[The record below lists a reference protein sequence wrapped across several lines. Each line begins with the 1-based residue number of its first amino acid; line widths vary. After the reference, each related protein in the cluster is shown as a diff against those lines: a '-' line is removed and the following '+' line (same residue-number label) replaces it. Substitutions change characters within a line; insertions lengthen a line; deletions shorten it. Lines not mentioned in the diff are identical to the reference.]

1 MNGLQLSSMDVAD
14 MLDVIHYIFEDDMI
28 NVVSGEHVEAKDKV
42 RTIIYRDYYDSQY
55 KYSSS
60 NSTVLNDKIA
70 SEELT
75 KEDIEDITPFDPA
88 SKTVKP
94 YMPPTDFDEQSLK
107 PFGRDIDAPM
117 GQRQIGG
124 GGVAVIGD
132 AYVVIHA
139 ITSGVKKEV
148 QEGFRGVEKEG
159 EAAGKKVAQSFSKG
173 FNGQGM
179 GSNTPIANS
188 LSSMFGTTTKDAIK
202 AADAFKIATQTGY
215 FMGSALT
222 AAGGAVGALGNGLVS
237 LVGVALAAAP
247 AMAKIG
253 RAHV

>member
-117 GQRQIGG
+117 G
-124 GGVAVIGD
+124 
-132 AYVVIHA
+132 
-139 ITSGVKKEV
+139 
-148 QEGFRGVEKEG
+148 
-159 EAAGKKVAQSFSKG
+159 
-173 FNGQGM
+173 
-179 GSNTPIANS
+179 
-188 LSSMFGTTTKDAIK
+188 
-202 AADAFKIATQTGY
+202 
-215 FMGSALT
+215 
-222 AAGGAVGALGNGLVS
+222 
-237 LVGVALAAAP
+237 
-247 AMAKIG
+247 
-253 RAHV
+253 